1 MNANALAAPFKQ
13 LVERRLWPLA
23 ILLVAALV
31 AVPMLLAKEPEAPVP
46 APTAAAPADETAAL
60 ATQPIVTVGDDAARE
75 ARRKVLGARKN
86 PFKPQIRAKKP
97 EAPKTQAAA
106 APKTADKP
114 ASSGG
119 GSTTSPGSAPAVTP
133 PAAIPTPE
141 PKVYETRSLFV
152 RWGETSS
159 GDLRTMNVKRLKA
172 FPAAEFP
179 VVIYMGLLED
189 HKTAVFLVD
198 HDVKVQGDGKCLPS
212 PDDCQT
218 LHMKRGQISFLDV
231 TSENQELQF
240 QLEVRKI
247 VRSTSTSPTAYK
259 SEAKG
264 GRDALRARVSRL
276 GGLKYDVRTGVL
288 RKER

>member
-23 ILLVAALV
+23 VLLVAALV

-46 APTAAAPADETAAL
+46 APTAAAPSDQTAAL
-60 ATQPIVTVGDDAARE
+60 ATQAIVTVGDGAERE

-86 PFKPQIRAKKP
+86 PFKPEVRAKKAK
-97 EAPKTQAAA
+97 APAAA
-106 APKTADKP
+106 APAAPPVDKP
-114 ASSGG
+114 APASGG
-119 GSTTSPGSAPAVTP
+119 GGGSPAPAPVP
-133 PAAIPTPE
+133 PVVVPTPE
-141 PKVYETRSLFV
+141 PKVFETWSLFV

-159 GDLRTMNVKRLKA
+159 GDLRTRNVKRLKA

-198 HDVKVQGDGKCLPS
+198 HDVTVQGDGKCYPS
-212 PDDCQT
+212 PEDCQT
-218 LHMKRGQISFLDV
+218 LHMKRGQISFLDA
-231 TSENQELQF
+231 SYESQEYQF

-247 VRSTSTSPTAYK
+247 VRKQTTDSKAYTA
-259 SEAKG
+259 EARG
-264 GRDALRARVSRL
+264 GRDALRARVSRMGEL
-276 GGLKYDVRTGVL
+276 RYDSRAGVL
-288 RKER
+288 KDGS